1 MQEIKRVFLVKRL
14 KKKKEA
20 IYTGKGDPEAK
31 YNAHLDLFIEMSAY
45 WTPNCIYKMQM

>member
-14 KKKKEA
+14 KKKNEA
-20 IYTGKGDPEAK
+20 IYTRKGDPEAK
-31 YNAHLDLFIEMSAY
+31 YNAHLDLLVEMSAY